1 MHSNNIFVQKN
12 KFKTKLK
19 LHISEI
25 LFMEINSMSQMLINI
40 NISERAWIW
49 NIALIFI
56 GDQDQYH
63 KKKCLRKMQ
72 PEQLYLAPSILNIHL
87 VLYPKPHET
96 PYWYII

>member
-12 KFKTKLK
+12 KFKTNLK

-63 KKKCLRKMQ
+63 KKSVSGKCNQNSYTLLPQ
-72 PEQLYLAPSILNIHL
+72 F
-87 VLYPKPHET
+87 
-96 PYWYII
+96 